1 MSYMKDQ
8 LMSKLPAG
16 MTVPEPLERAWTWME
31 AQGWGSGE
39 GEDYFL
45 TPYAGKRQMGIVFSA
60 DRTLEGWF
68 EEGQNGF
75 DKMFPI
81 AEISGDGGI
90 GLMWLKSD
98 GEIAFAGLGGFGP
111 FLMAENS
118 IDFLRLIAIGKHEL
132 DSLLLTMEAE
142 DEEAAAHAE
151 FRSWV
156 TTEFGVEVP
165 LTWEVGPDPDPFET
179 WIESLD
185 N

>member
-1 MSYMKDQ
+1 
-8 LMSKLPAG
+8 
-16 MTVPEPLERAWTWME
+16 
-31 AQGWGSGE
+31 
-39 GEDYFL
+39 
-45 TPYAGKRQMGIVFSA
+45 
-60 DRTLEGWF
+60 
-68 EEGQNGF
+68 
-75 DKMFPI
+75 MFPI

-111 FLMAENS
+111 FLLAENS

-165 LTWEVGPDPDPFET
+165 LTWEDGPRT
-179 WIESLD
+179 
-185 N
+185 